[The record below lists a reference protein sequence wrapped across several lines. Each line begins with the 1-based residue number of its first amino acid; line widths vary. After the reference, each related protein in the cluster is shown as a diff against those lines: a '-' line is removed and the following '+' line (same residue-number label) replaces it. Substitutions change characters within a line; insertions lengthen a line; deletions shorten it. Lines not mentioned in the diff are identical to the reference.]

1 MITTFKTFNIKT
13 KEVKEYSKPEFGE
26 FGEYILIKADD
37 FDTLAF
43 NIEHTALFS
52 DDKKE
57 TIERLKTLAIAIS
70 VTYNKNKFNKN
81 SDHELNTLHN
91 GLFKDCIYTSGDWVG
106 VLFHCFRYD
115 YSIQNWNNLS
125 PNYSIVIKS
134 GDWFNNKFL
143 FVYENFSFKMY
154 EQITNWSKEKKLL
167 LVDINQK
174 ISTIYFGLFLNAKEI
189 FDNNFSKYD
198 KLNSAGRMKKLL
210 ELDLERTENS
220 KIKIDKNIID
230 EYFTKNN

>member
-1 MITTFKTFNIKT
+1 
-13 KEVKEYSKPEFGE
+13 
-26 FGEYILIKADD
+26 
-37 FDTLAF
+37 
-43 NIEHTALFS
+43 
-52 DDKKE
+52 
-57 TIERLKTLAIAIS
+57 
-70 VTYNKNKFNKN
+70 
-81 SDHELNTLHN
+81 
-91 GLFKDCIYTSGDWVG
+91 LFKDCIYTSGDWVG